1 MLTIRLPRPIDESP
15 MALFGLVE
23 EPEKKR
29 TRRAP
34 EEVVM
39 WRCTEC
45 YELHNDEDDAAECC
59 PADGEDAGCGGL
71 LLDTGEVRCP
81 CCGSSSDSFEEAIDC
96 CMWKTHGPEERRAL
110 TQQMRIYGY
119 LLDSALVGMV
129 TEGLLV

>member
-15 MALFGLVE
+15 LAFLPSDSE
-23 EPEKKR
+23 TEKKR
-29 TRRAP
+29 ERRAP

-45 YELHNDEDDAAECC
+45 YELHTDEDDAAECC

-81 CCGSSSDSFEEAIDC
+81 CCGSASDSFEEAIDC

-110 TQQMRIYGY
+110 AQQMRIYGY

-129 TEGLLV
+129 TEG